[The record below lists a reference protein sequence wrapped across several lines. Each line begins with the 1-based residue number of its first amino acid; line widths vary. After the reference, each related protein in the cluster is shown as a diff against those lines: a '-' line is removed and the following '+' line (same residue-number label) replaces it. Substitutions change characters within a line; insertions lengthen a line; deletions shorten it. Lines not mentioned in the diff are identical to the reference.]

1 MMHVTP
7 ISFYKRGKHMAEDRL
22 LFELSDGIAILT
34 LNRPEVMNA
43 FEDGMREAL
52 FGRLEEC
59 EHNRDVRCIVIT
71 GAGSAF
77 SAGGDIA
84 SMAKLQE
91 NNNLS
96 IVEARMNIAGQ
107 VIQQIRRMPQ
117 PVLAAINGPAAGGG
131 MNLALACDMRIASDK
146 AVFAESFVKIGL
158 IPDWG
163 GLDFLSKLV
172 GTAKAMELMMLGDRI
187 DTAEAHRLGLV
198 NQMVTHDS
206 FWDAVKKL
214 ARRLA
219 NGPPETLAAIKEGVY
234 RSIES
239 TLPETLSYEYK
250 TQRRLFLSDDAREG
264 MRAFLEKRPA
274 TFGKLDD

>member
-1 MMHVTP
+1 M
-7 ISFYKRGKHMAEDRL
+7 SDDRL

-52 FGRLEEC
+52 FERLEEC
-59 EHNRDVRCIVIT
+59 AENRDVRCVVIT
-71 GAGSAF
+71 GAGRAF

-91 NNNLS
+91 ENDLS
-96 IVEARMNIAGQ
+96 VVEARMSIAGQ

-117 PVLAAINGPAAGGG
+117 PVLAAINGAAAGGG

-163 GLDFLSKLV
+163 GFDFLSKLV

-187 DTAEAHRLGLV
+187 DAAEAHRLGLV
-198 NQMVTHDS
+198 NRIVPDDD
-206 FWDAVKKL
+206 FRDEAAKL
-214 ARRLA
+214 AQRLA
-219 NGPPETLAAIKEGVY
+219 DGPPATLAAIKEGVY
-234 RSIES
+234 RGVES

-250 TQRRLFLSDDAREG
+250 TQRQLFLRSDAREG
-264 MRAFLEKRPA
+264 MKAFLEKRPA
-274 TFGKLDD
+274 VYGERDN

>member
-1 MMHVTP
+1 M
-7 ISFYKRGKHMAEDRL
+7 SDDRL

-52 FGRLEEC
+52 FERLEEC
-59 EHNRDVRCIVIT
+59 AENRDVRCVVIT
-71 GAGSAF
+71 GAGRAF

-91 NNNLS
+91 ENDLS
-96 IVEARMNIAGQ
+96 VVEARMSIAGQ

-117 PVLAAINGPAAGGG
+117 PVLAVINGAAAGGG

-163 GLDFLSKLV
+163 GFDFLSKLV

-187 DTAEAHRLGLV
+187 DAAEAHRLGLV
-198 NQMVTHDS
+198 N
-206 FWDAVKKL
+206 
-214 ARRLA
+214 R
-219 NGPPETLAAIKEGVY
+219 I
-234 RSIES
+234 
-239 TLPETLSYEYK
+239 
-250 TQRRLFLSDDAREG
+250 
-264 MRAFLEKRPA
+264 
-274 TFGKLDD
+274 

>member
-1 MMHVTP
+1 M
-7 ISFYKRGKHMAEDRL
+7 SDDRL

-52 FGRLEEC
+52 FERLEEC
-59 EHNRDVRCIVIT
+59 AENRDVRCVVIT
-71 GAGSAF
+71 GAGRAF

-91 NNNLS
+91 ENDLS
-96 IVEARMNIAGQ
+96 VVEARMSIAGQ

-117 PVLAAINGPAAGGG
+117 PVLAAINGAAAGGG

-163 GLDFLSKLV
+163 GFDFLSKLV

-187 DTAEAHRLGLV
+187 DAAEAHRLGLV
-198 NQMVTHDS
+198 NRIVPDDD
-206 FWDAVKKL
+206 FRDEAAKL
-214 ARRLA
+214 AQASCRWAARDPRCHKGRRL
-219 NGPPETLAAIKEGVY
+219 PRSREHAAGNAVL
-234 RSIES
+234 RV
-239 TLPETLSYEYK
+239 
-250 TQRRLFLSDDAREG
+250 
-264 MRAFLEKRPA
+264 
-274 TFGKLDD
+274 

>member
-1 MMHVTP
+1 MTD
-7 ISFYKRGKHMAEDRL
+7 DRL

-59 EHNRDVRCIVIT
+59 EDNRDVRCIVIT
-71 GAGSAF
+71 GAGHAF

-91 NNNLS
+91 ENDLS
-96 IVEARMNIAGQ
+96 VVEARMNIAGQ

-198 NQMVTHDS
+198 NQVVTHES
-206 FWDAVKKL
+206 FWDAVKNL

-219 NGPPETLAAIKEGVY
+219 DGPPETLAAIKEGIY
-234 RSIES
+234 RGVES
-239 TLPETLSYEYK
+239 TLPETLSFEYK
-250 TQRRLFLSDDAREG
+250 TQRRLFLRDDAREG
-264 MRAFLEKRPA
+264 MKAFLEKRPA
-274 TFGKLDD
+274 IFGKQDY

>member
-1 MMHVTP
+1 MR
-7 ISFYKRGKHMAEDRL
+7 SKSRDDRL
-22 LFELSDGIAILT
+22 LFDLSEGVAILT

-52 FGRLEEC
+52 FERLEEC
-59 EHNRDVRCIVIT
+59 ANDQAVRCIVIT
-71 GAGSAF
+71 GAGRAF

-91 NNNLS
+91 ENDLS

-117 PVLAAINGPAAGGG
+117 PVLAAINGAAAGAG

-146 AVFAESFVKIGL
+146 AVLVESFVKVGL

-163 GLDFLSKLV
+163 GFDFLTKLV
-172 GTAKAMELMMLGDRI
+172 GTSKAMELMMLGDRI
-187 DTAEAHRLGLV
+187 GASEAHQLGLV
-198 NQMVTHDS
+198 NRVVPDEI
-206 FWDAVKKL
+206 FRDEAAKF

-219 NGPPETLAAIKEGVY
+219 DGPQETLSAIKEGVY
-234 RSIES
+234 RGVES
-239 TLPETLSYEYK
+239 TLPETLSYEYN
-250 TQRRLFLSDDAREG
+250 TQRRLFLRDDAREG
-264 MRAFLEKRPA
+264 MKAFLEKRSA
-274 TFGKLDD
+274 VYGNRSK